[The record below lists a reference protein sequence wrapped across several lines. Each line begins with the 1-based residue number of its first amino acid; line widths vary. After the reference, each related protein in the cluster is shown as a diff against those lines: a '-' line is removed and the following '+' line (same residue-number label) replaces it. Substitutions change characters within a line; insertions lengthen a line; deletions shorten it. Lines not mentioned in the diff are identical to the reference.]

1 MSDESGEARCAFCAE
16 GVYVP
21 AKRRGRKG
29 ECHMSG
35 NKAIENTTHSV
46 DVDWS
51 SQVSFCD
58 DKIVAVS
65 DVVKT
70 LVDNLQLGS
79 VRKILLE
86 RYSRMK
92 KWYGTASAND
102 SEWEQTGCIIADT
115 RRHRDVLL
123 GIPRNLFAA
132 DNEMWCGGNGILGRE
147 DVGLDLPAWMEL
159 KGSKRAERIMI
170 VASEPKRA
178 IHTSGN
184 LWLSSPWAF
193 HSMEYRAHM
202 KNPLMLRIVE
212 SFMRDRQSVVYLTDG
227 RKIYDAEKIAQNSY
241 VDEYKRCLEREIKLF
256 GPTVLIGYGA
266 NVYRALKP
274 GLKVKSQ
281 CGFSQMVCDG
291 PHKDEYS
298 GIQTRFFA
306 HPSGM
311 NVCHDCIWSKM
322 KTKDA
327 SMSRKDA
334 LLKYY
339 TDWV

>member
-1 MSDESGEARCAFCAE
+1 M
-16 GVYVP
+16 P
-21 AKRRGRKG
+21 AKRCGRKE

-35 NKAIENTTHSV
+35 NKAVENTTHSV

-92 KWYGTASAND
+92 ELFGTVSAND
-102 SEWEQTGCIIADT
+102 SKWKQTGCVIADANK
-115 RRHRDVLL
+115 HKDVLL
-123 GIPRNLFAA
+123 SIPRDLFA
-132 DNEMWCGGNGILGRE
+132 DGNETWRGEDGILERE
-147 DVGLDLPAWMEL
+147 DVGLDLPTWMEL
-159 KGSKRAERIMI
+159 EGSKRTERIMI

-178 IHTSGN
+178 VHTSGN

-193 HSMEYRAHM
+193 HSMEYRARM
-202 KNPLMLRIVE
+202 KNPLMLTIVE
-212 SFMRDRQSVVYLTDG
+212 SFMCERQAVVYLTDC
-227 RKIYDAEKIAQNSY
+227 RKIYDADKIAQNSY
-241 VDEYKRCLEREIKLF
+241 ADEYKRCLEREIKLF

-274 GLKVKSQ
+274 ELKVKSK
-281 CGFSQMVCDG
+281 CGFSQLVCDG
-291 PHKDEYS
+291 PHKDEYG
-298 GIQTRFFA
+298 GIPTRFFA

-311 NVCHDCIWSKM
+311 NACHDCIWSKLQE
-322 KTKDA
+322 KHA
-327 SMSRKDA
+327 GISRKDA

-339 TDWV
+339 TEWE

>member
-1 MSDESGEARCAFCAE
+1 MSDESGEARCAFRAE

-35 NKAIENTTHSV
+35 NKAIENSPHSV

-51 SQVSFCD
+51 SEVSFCN

-86 RYSRMK
+86 RYSHMK

-123 GIPRNLFAA
+123 GIPRSLFAA

-147 DVGLDLPAWMEL
+147 DVGLDLPTWMEL
-159 KGSKRAERIMI
+159 NGSKRSERN
-170 VASEPKRA
+170 AA
-178 IHTSGN
+178 N
-184 LWLSSPWAF
+184 L
-193 HSMEYRAHM
+193 R
-202 KNPLMLRIVE
+202 
-212 SFMRDRQSVVYLTDG
+212 
-227 RKIYDAEKIAQNSY
+227 
-241 VDEYKRCLEREIKLF
+241 
-256 GPTVLIGYGA
+256 
-266 NVYRALKP
+266 
-274 GLKVKSQ
+274 
-281 CGFSQMVCDG
+281 
-291 PHKDEYS
+291 
-298 GIQTRFFA
+298 
-306 HPSGM
+306 
-311 NVCHDCIWSKM
+311 
-322 KTKDA
+322 
-327 SMSRKDA
+327 
-334 LLKYY
+334 
-339 TDWV
+339 

>member
-1 MSDESGEARCAFCAE
+1 MSAM
-16 GVYVP
+16 
-21 AKRRGRKG
+21 KG
-29 ECHMSG
+29 TEDL
-35 NKAIENTTHSV
+35 NRA
-46 DVDWS
+46 VDWN

-65 DVVKT
+65 EVVKT

-123 GIPRNLFAA
+123 GISRGLFA
-132 DNEMWCGGNGILGRE
+132 DGNEMWCGENGILGRE
-147 DVGLDLPAWMEL
+147 DVGLDLPTWMEL
-159 KGSKRAERIMI
+159 KGSKKAERIMI

-193 HSMEYRAHM
+193 HSKDYRDDQI
-202 KNPLMLRIVE
+202 NQLVRTIVE
-212 SFMRDRQSVVYLTDG
+212 SFMRDRQAVVYLTDC
-227 RKIYDAEKIAQNSY
+227 RKIYDADKIAQNSY
-241 VDEYKRCLEREIKLF
+241 ATEYKTCLEKEFELF
-256 GPTVLIGYGA
+256 RPTVVIGYGESA
-266 NVYRALKP
+266 YKVLKP
-274 GLKVKSQ
+274 GLKVRSQ
-281 CGFSQMVCDG
+281 CGFSQIVCNG
-291 PHKDEYS
+291 PYKDKYN
-298 GIQTRFFA
+298 GIQTRIFA
-306 HPSGM
+306 HPSKV
-311 NVCHDCIWSKM
+311 NAACHKRIWSKM
-322 KTKDA
+322 KERDA
-327 SMSRKDA
+327 GISRDEA

-339 TDWV
+339 TEWV